1 MELRG
6 LGYFV
11 ATADAGTVSAAAAA
25 LHMTQPALSRQL
37 RSLER
42 ELGVDLFTRSR
53 GRLALNAAGTQFL
66 PVARDLLR
74 RADEAKAA
82 ASTLAAGRLE
92 ALTIAT
98 RTTTL
103 SDVIAPFVAQ
113 LRPDDPVPTVL
124 ETEVGDPHVSLRG
137 GADLA
142 LVFDRPGPDLAG
154 APVAVLPV
162 WAYVPA
168 GHAWAQRGSVELA
181 ELTKERLVV
190 LRRGMRAR
198 HVLDVAVESSGLALG
213 GYVESS
219 HPQVA
224 QALAAAGRG
233 IAVVTDDP
241 RFGLVPL
248 EIEGAHGALRV
259 HLWAAWEPDHHAAA
273 TLADLT
279 ARLRDFC
286 VARYGQ
292 VVAPPGTPSA

>member
-1 MELRG
+1 MELRV

-11 ATADAGTVSAAAAA
+11 ATADAGTVSGAATA

-37 RSLER
+37 RGLER

-74 RADEAKAA
+74 RADEARAT
-82 ASTLAAGRLE
+82 ASTMAAGRLE

-103 SDVIAPFVAQ
+103 TDVIAPFVAQ
-113 LRPDDPVPTVL
+113 LEPDDPVPTVL

-162 WAYVPA
+162 WAYVRTD
-168 GHAWAQRGSVELA
+168 HVWAPRGSVGLDELVG
-181 ELTKERLVV
+181 ERLVV
-190 LRRGMRAR
+190 LRTGMRAR
-198 HVLDVAVESSGLALG
+198 HVLDVAVENAGLALG
-213 GYVESS
+213 SYVESS

-241 RFGLVPL
+241 RFALVPL
-248 EIEGAHGALRV
+248 EVDGAHGPLRV

-279 ARLRDFC
+279 RRLRDFC
-286 VARYGQ
+286 VARYGAG
-292 VVAPPGTPSA
+292 VAPPAR